1 MRDVADVA
9 SGLKF
14 SHVLRHVGELV
25 SPTMTEQRQRIPIS
39 SASNSRT
46 RCMAKFSQ
54 HWTGQVRSVT
64 RVHGPLAI
72 GTAARVARA
81 TPVAWGAVG
90 ALELLHR
97 RRELW
102 LTDHTVGRRASTQDR
117 AEIISV
123 LASGRVHTPPQTSKR
138 ADLSTIKLVGSSYLT
153 SASGGIF

>member
-1 MRDVADVA
+1 M
-9 SGLKF
+9 
-14 SHVLRHVGELV
+14 
-25 SPTMTEQRQRIPIS
+25 
-39 SASNSRT
+39 
-46 RCMAKFSQ
+46 
-54 HWTGQVRSVT
+54 T

-123 LASGRVHTPPQTSKR
+123 LASGRVHTPPQIDAPLTSKR